1 MIGLGNFLPSVGGYG
16 IREGSY
22 VLLLSIFGISKDL
35 GFSYA
40 VLADILILLFVSIG
54 GIVFMLLRKNEDLS
68 SVTKKKHRF
77 LSATI

>member
-1 MIGLGNFLPSVGGYG
+1 VGGYG

-22 VLLLSIFGISKDL
+22 VLLLSIFDISKDL

-54 GIVFMLLRKNEDLS
+54 GIVFMLLRKDEGLPS
-68 SVTKKKHRF
+68 APKKKHRF